1 MNNLASSSSLLDAQ
15 HLKLICYTGYSQNR
29 SNQRIELKELYS
41 LVRDIDITTFTHEN
55 YTQIYDNI
63 ITLKQ
68 IYQSDKT
75 KINYLLANLE
85 STLNA
90 HKIYPVLNNAL
101 HIIDSSIEICDDVFV
116 ELNRRL
122 TTRSLESISRAIVLD
137 HYYLQSLSAND
148 RCIVENTVGLSEY
161 TSFNEPYTES
171 VKETH
176 KYHVIYTG
184 QNT

>member
-15 HLKLICYTGYSQNR
+15 HLKLICYNGYSQNR

-41 LVRDIDITTFTHEN
+41 LIRDIDITTFTHEN

-63 ITLKQ
+63 LTLKQ

-75 KINYLLANLE
+75 KINHLLANLE

-101 HIIDSSIEICDDVFV
+101 HIINTSIEICDDSMV

-122 TTRSLESISRAIVLD
+122 TTRSLDSISRAIVLD
-137 HYYLQSLSAND
+137 HYCLQSLSAND
-148 RCIVENTVGLSEY
+148 RCIVENTVGSEY
-161 TSFNEPYTES
+161 KSFDPYTES

-176 KYHVIYTG
+176 KYHVIYTY